1 MFSISETEGILSI
14 FSLILMIYLHFKKKK
29 YILLYLLVSFL
40 EYLEP
45 LFDVLAS
52 NEVIDFVF
60 VTSFANVSLCQAGIA
75 GLSSLA

>member
-1 MFSISETEGILSI
+1 MTI
-14 FSLILMIYLHFKKKK
+14 FSLFLMIYPHLQKTEQ

-75 GLSSLA
+75 SLSSLA

>member
-1 MFSISETEGILSI
+1 MTI
-14 FSLILMIYLHFKKKK
+14 FPSFLIIYLHLKKKPTEQ
-29 YILLYLLVSFL
+29 YIPLYPLISFL
-40 EYLEP
+40 EYLQL

-52 NEVIDFVF
+52 NEVIDFVS